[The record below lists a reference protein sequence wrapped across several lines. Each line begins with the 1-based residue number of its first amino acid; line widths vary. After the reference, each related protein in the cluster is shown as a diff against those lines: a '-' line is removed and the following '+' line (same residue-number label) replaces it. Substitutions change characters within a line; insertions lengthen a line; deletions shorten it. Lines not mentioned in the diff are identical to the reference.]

1 MNETKNIT
9 KQESFLPTA
18 YFFGSDNDG
27 SFDKEDKLITFL
39 FYSIFIITAFAAVM
53 GEKKM
58 PIITVCTAFFIVYVM
73 FLVGWFYHDPNDQ
86 KLEVRLHA
94 HSNLIVEQSDQY
106 LTSDY
111 QEKGYPY
118 CLYVKDPTRRFF
130 DLIYL
135 GSVENGE
142 LMIDGDNDTSRLF
155 ARYYDYIQTH
165 QLNYRFKYMTY
176 FERSTQVVDSYGVA
190 QYVLRGSGIT
200 LKINSNNQEIECE
213 QEY

>member
-1 MNETKNIT
+1 MNEIKNIT
-9 KQESFLPTA
+9 KQESFLPA
-18 YFFGSDNDG
+18 VYFFDSDNDG

-39 FYSIFIITAFAAVM
+39 FYSVFIITAFAAVM

-58 PIITVCTAFFIVYVM
+58 PVTTVCTAFSIVYVM
-73 FLVGWFYHDPNDQ
+73 FLVGWFYHDPND
-86 KLEVRLHA
+86 KKSEVRLHA
-94 HSNLIVEQSDQY
+94 HSNLIVEQNDQY

-165 QLNYRFKYMTY
+165 QLNHRFKYMTY
-176 FERSTQVVDSYGVA
+176 FERSPKVVDSYGVA

-200 LKINSNNQEIECE
+200 LKINPDKKEIECE